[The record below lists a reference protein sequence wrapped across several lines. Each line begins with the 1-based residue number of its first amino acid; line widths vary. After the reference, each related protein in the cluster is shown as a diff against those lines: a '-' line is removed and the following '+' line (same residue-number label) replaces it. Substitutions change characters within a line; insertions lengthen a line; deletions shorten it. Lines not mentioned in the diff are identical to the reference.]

1 MWTPESLYLF
11 NFKYHNHSLQ
21 ATPAQLYLRLY
32 REKEKNKTKQNW
44 TDWNGIVNSHSFLL
58 MQTGISYLSQLLGQK
73 PHYCCINKSHT
84 DHLMRLN
91 CLFFSGETA
100 VLSQHLRMEG
110 ACSKSW
116 GVYWSHSIFLQ
127 VAWKQSSTE
136 HYTRANSKLAS
147 SPTLILGTSHIQF
160 SKSLAVKSIPTGTA
174 HLVTAT
180 HACVGLGLNHI
191 HEFPLYSYLSYIHGF
206 TEAQRAKDFFILS
219 LGTTGS

>member
-32 REKEKNKTKQNW
+32 QGKKNLNW
-44 TDWNGIVNSHSFLL
+44 LKLNSSFPFF
-58 MQTGISYLSQLLGQK
+58 LSDADLYFLSITVAWAK

-91 CLFFSGETA
+91 CLIFSGETA

-110 ACSKSW
+110 ARSKSW

-127 VAWKQSSTE
+127 VAWKQSSIE

-191 HEFPLYSYLSYIHGF
+191 S
-206 TEAQRAKDFFILS
+206 
-219 LGTTGS
+219 